1 MSTEYIK
8 VLLIWD
14 WKLAKYDILKYT
26 ILERI
31 SANCPIHLT
40 FIPKLKHFP
49 DILANKQ
56 APKLLDWKFKRNGL
70 KIVFFIHEPQVWQ
83 VFRVWSKLYP
93 ANRGFFLASLLA
105 CTKSFASLVFHVVVL
120 FTFSYSKQA
129 DYAKYKLERRERH
142 RTCQKTC
149 QKETSASRISK
160 LLLEHD
166 RNTDKMASISL
177 RKHYDAKRGSY
188 QQNINYF
195 RLHTASGELKT
206 FLLPWHKLRPK
217 HDGVSNLATMK
228 TMSTRF

>member
-14 WKLAKYDILKYT
+14 WKLAKYDILKYA

-56 APKLLDWKFKRNGL
+56 ALKLLDWKFKRNGL
-70 KIVFFIHEPQVWQ
+70 KRVFFIHEPQVWQ
-83 VFRVWSKLYP
+83 VFRVLSAKLYP

-120 FTFSYSKQA
+120 FTFSYSNGKLTTRNTRDA
-129 DYAKYKLERRERH
+129 NDIVHAKRLARKKPLLAGYQSYYLNTIET
-142 RTCQKTC
+142 RTKWLLFRSESITI
-149 QKETSASRISK
+149 QKE
-160 LLLEHD
+160 E
-166 RNTDKMASISL
+166 
-177 RKHYDAKRGSY
+177 G
-188 QQNINYF
+188 IN
-195 RLHTASGELKT
+195 KI
-206 FLLPWHKLRPK
+206 
-217 HDGVSNLATMK
+217 
-228 TMSTRF
+228 